1 MSWRFKSFPWN
12 RRRQHLQ
19 KKTKRKLKWYICRAA
34 TNKLH
39 VYRIPVPFFRR
50 FKKQTLVTFRDA
62 SKRGL
67 LRNPLFFSRIERN
80 PGKCWENECL
90 ESTNR
95 DDGRVFVSRVASTR
109 AEFYMLILMYRW
121 FEILRVTAAKH
132 QNIRY
137 SVWSDLRNIR
147 NANRKYICIF
157 IRILRRTIE
166 ISWTIFRYVI
176 AWNIFWIL

>member
-1 MSWRFKSFPWN
+1 MYNELQNNLSCHEDSNRFHKIDEDNIFKRIQNRSWN
-12 RRRQHLQ
+12 G
-19 KKTKRKLKWYICRAA
+19 TGCTA

-39 VYRIPVPFFRR
+39 VYRIPVAFFRR

-109 AEFYMLILMYRW
+109 AEFYMLILMHRW

-147 NANRKYICIF
+147 NANRKYVCIF
-157 IRILRRTIE
+157 IWILRRIIE
-166 ISWTIFRYVI
+166 IS
-176 AWNIFWIL
+176 

>member
-1 MSWRFKSFPWN
+1 MCS
-12 RRRQHLQ
+12 
-19 KKTKRKLKWYICRAA
+19 
-34 TNKLH
+34 NKQTSRLS
-39 VYRIPVPFFRR
+39 YRTFFRR

-62 SKRGL
+62 WKRGL

-109 AEFYMLILMYRW
+109 AEFYMLILMHRW

-147 NANRKYICIF
+147 NANRKHVCIF
-157 IRILRRTIE
+157 T
-166 ISWTIFRYVI
+166 SDY
-176 AWNIFWIL
+176 WNILNNFSICNSMKFFGYFKIEFCHKNVSEN